1 MWDASSCSFVRTPH
15 GIGKA
20 QDCTWGRAG
29 REHLEGIQDESA
41 LQGFVPGNPERQT
54 KGKKGQPDG
63 ARRVY
68 QLPGCC
74 QQQVEADRADA
85 RLLNGTRDQSN

>member
-1 MWDASSCSFVRTPH
+1 MRDTSSCSFVRTPH
-15 GIGKA
+15 GVGKA
-20 QDCTWGRAG
+20 QDGAWGLAG

-41 LQGFVPGNPERQT
+41 LQEFVPGNPQRQT

-63 ARRVY
+63 AWRAYLLR
-68 QLPGCC
+68 GRC

-85 RLLNGTRDQSN
+85 CLFDGTRDQSN

>member
-1 MWDASSCSFVRTPH
+1 MWDASSCSSVRTPH
-15 GIGKA
+15 GVGKA

-41 LQGFVPGNPERQT
+41 LQGFVPGSPKRQA

-63 ARRVY
+63 TWRAYLLRGR
-68 QLPGCC
+68 C

-85 RLLNGTRDQSN
+85 CLLDYTRDQSN

>member
-1 MWDASSCSFVRTPH
+1 MRQAAPSFGPH
-15 GIGKA
+15 SVGEAHDGA
-20 QDCTWGRAG
+20 RGLAG

-74 QQQVEADRADA
+74 QQQVEADRTDA
-85 RLLNGTRDQSN
+85 CLLNGTRDQSN